1 MLFFNVCDEDRMNN
15 CTLATV
21 SIVFWLMRIILILW
35 GGQHEA
41 PGGDQLAFY
50 SGAQK
55 LAHSWDA
62 WVAGGG
68 EFGYRAPLYFVYL
81 AGVFSLVPGAT
92 FLAGQLATAL
102 IGVLNG
108 ILTYV
113 LVRNITGERA
123 ARVAFWLRGVLPSWV
138 AADTFVM
145 SEPFFATFL
154 LSALVVI
161 SKQPCSPNRRQ
172 AILLGFLIACCLL
185 TREVAIFYPVV
196 FGGYLCMVSRSWRDA
211 CQYVAWFVVA
221 LTLTLGP
228 WMWRNVI
235 VWGHPLPL
243 SYTSGVN
250 LHIGNNPQATGKW
263 VSFPAELE
271 ATGSGFG
278 TPQSDAWHRAEAL
291 KHIREHP
298 VETFKLGFEK
308 IAWFLWPRFE
318 REELTELYKLP
329 PRQATIISSV
339 LGMLSGTMLILGV
352 AGLVFGTRDWLWWVS
367 LTLIV
372 YTLAVTFMVY
382 GSPRYRDTVDY
393 LLLVYAVTV
402 IVQWR
407 QLWGAINTR
416 GTLARRQLMILTPI
430 VAYILANWIWLAYG
444 LMRSGQ

>member
-1 MLFFNVCDEDRMNN
+1 MSKYTFLIISILFLLIRVM
-15 CTLATV
+15 V
-21 SIVFWLMRIILILW
+21 ILW

-62 WVAGGG
+62 WVTGGG

-81 AGVFSLVPGAT
+81 AGVFSLVPDAT

-108 ILTYV
+108 ILTYR
-113 LVRNITGERA
+113 LVRNITGERV
-123 ARVAFWLRGVLPSWV
+123 ARVAFWLRGVVPSWV

-154 LSALVVI
+154 LSVLVVI
-161 SKQPCSPNRRQ
+161 SQKPCSPDRRQ
-172 AILLGFLIACCLL
+172 ALMLGFLIACCLL

-196 FGGYLCMVSRSWRDA
+196 FGGYLYLVSRSWKEA
-211 CQYVAWFVVA
+211 CHYVAWFALALV
-221 LTLTLGP
+221 LTLSP

-235 VWGHPLPL
+235 VWGQPLPL

-263 VSFPAELE
+263 VPFPAELE
-271 ATGSGFG
+271 AAGGGFG

-291 KHIREHP
+291 KHMQEHP
-298 VETFKLGFEK
+298 VETFQLGFK
-308 IAWFLWPRFE
+308 KVAWFLWPRFE
-318 REELTELYKLP
+318 REELTELYKLS

-339 LGMLSGTMLILGV
+339 LGMLSGTMLMLGV
-352 AGLVFGTRDWLWWVS
+352 AGLVFGARDWFWWVS
-367 LTLIV
+367 LMLIA
-372 YTLAVTFMVY
+372 YTLAVTFVVY
-382 GSPRYRDTVDY
+382 GSPRYRDAVDC
-393 LLLVYAVTV
+393 LLLVYAATV
-402 IVQWR
+402 VVQWR
-407 QLWGAINTR
+407 QLWEAINTK
-416 GTLARRQLMILTPI
+416 GTLARRQLMVLVPI
-430 VAYILANWIWLAYG
+430 VSYILANWIWIAYG
-444 LMRSGQ
+444 FTRSGH